1 MVEPQT
7 ILYEGS
13 LGGVVT
19 CQTCSNPVGRG
30 SITYYVAPSTVVG
43 SVMTDNEEG
52 NEGVSQK
59 ITFHGIGAEGIKKL
73 ITIVRGGGPLG
84 PPFSIMRYVNNP
96 ISVH

>member
-1 MVEPQT
+1 
-7 ILYEGS
+7 
-13 LGGVVT
+13 
-19 CQTCSNPVGRG
+19 
-30 SITYYVAPSTVVG
+30 
-43 SVMTDNEEG
+43 MTDNEEG

-73 ITIVRGGGPLG
+73 ITIVRRGGPLG